1 MTREY
6 DYIIIGAGCAGL
18 SLLMRIMDN
27 DPGHTK
33 KILLMDKSKKDTND
47 RTWCFWEKGSGYF
60 EPIVSKQWDRLIFRN
75 KDFSKTLDTG
85 TYQYKMIRAVDFYNY
100 CFERINKAPNID
112 MVYSTVEEI
121 RFKHG
126 WYTVQTVAKTM
137 EVKTGFLFS
146 AVYRGFPKT
155 KSTFSLLQHFKGW
168 LIETDIPCFDP
179 GQAVFMDFSVPQQ
192 WGTVFMY
199 VLPLCPDKA
208 LIEYTVFSASALLP
222 GQYDN
227 AIRNYITAQLK
238 ISDFRI
244 TAIEYGTI
252 PMTSHRFPF
261 YKEGVYYI
269 GTAGGQTKASTGYT
283 FQFIQKQSAQI
294 AGALNKGITDLTGIQ
309 PAPSRFR
316 LYDNILLRV
325 LSENKMTGEQI
336 FSTLF
341 KKIPAEKIFRF
352 LDNETT
358 LAEEFPILNAMP
370 PAIFGVAAIKQIF
383 S

>member
-1 MTREY
+1 MTTEY

-27 DPGHTK
+27 DPGYTK
-33 KILLMDKSKKDTND
+33 KILLIDKSKKDTND
-47 RTWCFWEKGSGYF
+47 RTWCFWEKDNGYF
-60 EPIVSKQWDRLIFRN
+60 EPVVCKQWDHLTFRN

-85 TYQYKMIRAVDFYNY
+85 AYQYKMIRAVDFYNY
-100 CFERINKAPNID
+100 CFERISKAPNIE
-112 MVYSTVEEI
+112 MAYSEVEEI
-121 RFKHG
+121 HFENDR
-126 WYTVQTVAKTM
+126 YTIQTDTSTI
-137 EVKTGFLFS
+137 EVKAGFLFS
-146 AVYRGFPKT
+146 SVYRNFPKT
-155 KSTFSLLQHFKGW
+155 KNTFSLLQHFKGW
-168 LIETDIPCFDP
+168 LLETDIPCFDP
-179 GQAVFMDFSVPQQ
+179 EQAVFMDFSVSQQ

-208 LIEYTVFSASALLP
+208 LIEYTVFSAASLLP
-222 GQYDN
+222 GQYDD
-227 AIRNYITAQLK
+227 AIRNYITTQLK

-244 TAIEYGTI
+244 AATEYGII

-261 YKEGVYYI
+261 YKDGVYYI

-309 PAPSRFR
+309 PARSRFR
-316 LYDNILLRV
+316 LYDSILLRV
-325 LSENKMTGEQI
+325 LNENKMTGEQI

-341 KKIPAEKIFRF
+341 KKISAEKILRF
-352 LDNETT
+352 LDNETN

>member
-1 MTREY
+1 MMGEY

-27 DPGHTK
+27 DPGCTK
-33 KILLMDKSKKDTND
+33 KILLIDKSKKDTND

-60 EPIVSKQWDRLIFRN
+60 EPLVSKHWDQLIFRS
-75 KDFSKTLDTG
+75 KAFSKTLDASA
-85 TYQYKMIRAVDFYNY
+85 YQYKMIRAVDFYTY
-100 CFERINKAPNID
+100 CFERINKSPNIE
-112 MVYSTVEEI
+112 VAYWEVEEI
-121 RFKHG
+121 HFENERYVIRTATETK
-126 WYTVQTVAKTM
+126 
-137 EVKTGFLFS
+137 EVKAEFLFS
-146 AVYRGFPKT
+146 AVYRDFPKT
-155 KSTFSLLQHFKGW
+155 KSTISLLQHFKGW
-168 LIETDIPCFDP
+168 LIETDISRFDP
-179 GQAVFMDFSVPQQ
+179 EQAIFMDFSVSQQ

-199 VLPLCPDKA
+199 MLPLSPDKA

-222 GQYDN
+222 GQYDD
-227 AIRNYITAQLK
+227 AIGNYIATQLK

-244 TAIEYGTI
+244 AATEYGII

-261 YKEGVYYI
+261 YKDGVYYI
-269 GTAGGQTKASTGYT
+269 GAAGGQTKASTGYT
-283 FQFIQKQSAQI
+283 FQFIQKQSERI

-309 PAPSRFR
+309 PDRSRFR

-325 LSENKMTGEQI
+325 LSEKKMTGEEI

-341 KKIPAEKIFRF
+341 KKIPAEKVFRF

-358 LAEEFPILNAMP
+358 LAEEFHILNAMP
-370 PAIFGVAAIKQIF
+370 SGTFGIAAIKQIF